1 MSPFQRGLNSKIDCM
16 VTVYHKKFL
25 SNAGAAC
32 TEDHPRS
39 GINAQNDAFPIQQN
53 KPLTHVFCD
62 LLKFLGFPSQFPELR
77 LDLPV
82 LLVDASQEGG

>member
-1 MSPFQRGLNSKIDCM
+1 MSSLQCGLNSKIDCM

-25 SNAGAAC
+25 SNAGTVRMKNC
-32 TEDHPRS
+32 PRG

-53 KPLTHVFCD
+53 KPLAHVFCN
-62 LLKFLGFPSQFPELR
+62 LLKFLGFSPQFPELC

-82 LLVDASQEGG
+82 LLVDTSQERR